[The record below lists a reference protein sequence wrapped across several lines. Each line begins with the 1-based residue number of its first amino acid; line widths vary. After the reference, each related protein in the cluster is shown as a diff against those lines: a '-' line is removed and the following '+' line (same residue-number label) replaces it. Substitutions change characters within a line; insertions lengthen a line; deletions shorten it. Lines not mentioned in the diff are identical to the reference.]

1 VPKHLNV
8 MRTVLLI
15 VAGLVVGA
23 AAVLVIRGSADD
35 DSGSPEKAIRD
46 VERQTT
52 GAYDCMPRD
61 VRRQFDVA
69 LKRFDARFG
78 AVIDRLPDDTDPQE
92 ADRALRADPQVA
104 RLRAKARSILVD
116 YVPGGD
122 RFDPACYERATKRYD
137 RKVARRGAR

>member
-1 VPKHLNV
+1 MPKALHE

-15 VAGLVVGA
+15 IAGLVAGF

-35 DSGSPEKAIRD
+35 DSGSRERAIRQ

-61 VRRQFDVA
+61 VRRRFDIA

-78 AVIDRLPDDTDPQE
+78 AVIDRLPDDTDPKD
-92 ADRALRADPQVA
+92 ADRALRADPQVK
-104 RLRAKARSILVD
+104 RLRAKARSILID

-137 RKVARRGAR
+137 RKIARRE

>member
-1 VPKHLNV
+1 VPKHLHE

-15 VAGLVVGA
+15 VAGLVVGV
-23 AAVLVIRGSADD
+23 AAVLVIRATADD
-35 DSGSPEKAIRD
+35 GNGSREKAIRD
-46 VERQTT
+46 VERQTS

-61 VRRQFDVA
+61 VRRRFDVA

-78 AVIDRLPDDTDPQE
+78 AVIDRLPDDTDPKE
-92 ADRALRADPQVA
+92 ADRALRADPQVR
-104 RLRAKARSILVD
+104 RLRARARSILVD

-137 RKVARRGAR
+137 RQIAGRE